1 MPGLQGVLV
10 HAVQDAPPTDA
21 SLGLYKMNCQTVLR
35 ILGIKHLFGGIFR
48 WKRGEWFIMFMKFRW
63 FGTLALLLSVFYSGC
78 GDDSLLVEVDGS
90 STVYP
95 ITEAV
100 AEEFQKENPTFRVTV
115 GISGTGGGFKQFGRG
130 ETDVTNASRPIKP
143 SEVELCKK
151 NGIEY
156 IELPVAFDGLAITVN
171 PENDWVDYMT
181 VAELKKLWE
190 PEAQGKILY
199 WNQIRPDWPSKKISL
214 AGPGP
219 DSGSYDY
226 FTKAVC
232 GEEGASRGDFIA
244 SENDNVLVQ
253 AVARDDYT
261 LGVFGLAYYEA
272 NREILKLV
280 PIDDGKM
287 DNGDGAIAPSLET
300 VKNATYQPLSRPI
313 FIYVS
318 KQSADRPEVEK
329 FVEFYL
335 QQAKTLTEEAEYIPL
350 PEETYQLILRRFQNR
365 VTGSVFGGKGSTL
378 GVSIDDVLRG
388 DIN

>member
-1 MPGLQGVLV
+1 MFFQ
-10 HAVQDAPPTDA
+10 
-21 SLGLYKMNCQTVLR
+21 YKWIGITVL
-35 ILGIKHLFGGIFR
+35 LSSVIF
-48 WKRGEWFIMFMKFRW
+48 
-63 FGTLALLLSVFYSGC
+63 SGC
-78 GDDSLLVEVDGS
+78 GDESFLIEVDGS

-100 AEEFQKENPTFRVTV
+100 AEEFQKENPKFRVTV

-143 SEVELCKK
+143 TEVELCEK

-190 PEAQGKILY
+190 PAAQGKILK
-199 WNQIRPDWPSKKISL
+199 WNQIRPEWPNEEISL
-214 AGPGP
+214 AGPGA

-232 GEEGASRGDFIA
+232 GEEGASRGDFVV
-244 SENDNVLVQ
+244 SEDDNVLVQ
-253 AVARDDYT
+253 AVARDKRS
-261 LGVFGLAYYEA
+261 LGVFGIAYYEA
-272 NREILKLV
+272 NRDILKLV
-280 PIDDGKM
+280 PIDDEKA
-287 DNGDGAIAPSLET
+287 DNGDGPIIPTFET
-300 VKNATYQPLSRPI
+300 IKDATYQPLSRPI

-318 KQSADRPEVEK
+318 KQSAERPEVEK

-335 QQAKTLTEEAEYIPL
+335 KHANTLTKEVDYIPL
-350 PEETYQLILRRFQNR
+350 PEEVYRLTLKRFENR
-365 VTGSVFGGKGSTL
+365 VTGSVFGGKGSTT

-388 DIN
+388 DMN